1 MKGTRKH
8 ERLYSLISPI
18 IIFLSISAV
27 VTVALLI
34 YGVLEKSMGDNLG
47 AIALIML
54 LVIVF
59 LAALCTI
66 GDLIRRKITVHEPT
80 ERILEAT
87 EKIAS
92 GDFNIHL
99 EPNHAYG
106 RYDNYDLII
115 ENINMMATELSKSEV
130 LKTDFISNVSHEI
143 KTPLAIIQS
152 YVTLMGDKN
161 LDEKTKN
168 EYIETVVLAT
178 KRLTN
183 LITNI
188 LKLNKLEN
196 NKIKLEITDINL
208 EKMLEE
214 SILTFEALVE
224 KKSLELD
231 IDFEPTSIKSSYS
244 SLEIIWN
251 NLISNAIKFTDDGG
265 KISVQ
270 LRPSENGAVVKI
282 SDTGCGI
289 SKETGEHIFDKFY
302 QGDTSHSGEG
312 NGLGLALVKKVID
325 VLGGEISVSSEIG
338 KGTTFI
344 VKLVEAN

>member
-1 MKGTRKH
+1 M
-8 ERLYSLISPI
+8 
-18 IIFLSISAV
+18 
-27 VTVALLI
+27 
-34 YGVLEKSMGDNLG
+34 
-47 AIALIML
+47 
-54 LVIVF
+54 
-59 LAALCTI
+59 
-66 GDLIRRKITVHEPT
+66 
-80 ERILEAT
+80 
-87 EKIAS
+87 
-92 GDFNIHL
+92 
-99 EPNHAYG
+99 
-106 RYDNYDLII
+106 
-115 ENINMMATELSKSEV
+115 
-130 LKTDFISNVSHEI
+130 
-143 KTPLAIIQS
+143 
-152 YVTLMGDKN
+152 
-161 LDEKTKN
+161 
-168 EYIETVVLAT
+168 AT

-270 LRPSENGAVVKI
+270 LRPSENGALVKI

-289 SKETGEHIFDKFY
+289 SKEAGEHIFDKFY

>member
-1 MKGTRKH
+1 M
-8 ERLYSLISPI
+8 
-18 IIFLSISAV
+18 
-27 VTVALLI
+27 
-34 YGVLEKSMGDNLG
+34 
-47 AIALIML
+47 
-54 LVIVF
+54 
-59 LAALCTI
+59 
-66 GDLIRRKITVHEPT
+66 
-80 ERILEAT
+80 
-87 EKIAS
+87 
-92 GDFNIHL
+92 
-99 EPNHAYG
+99 
-106 RYDNYDLII
+106 
-115 ENINMMATELSKSEV
+115 
-130 LKTDFISNVSHEI
+130 
-143 KTPLAIIQS
+143 
-152 YVTLMGDKN
+152 
-161 LDEKTKN
+161 
-168 EYIETVVLAT
+168 AT

-270 LRPSENGAVVKI
+270 LRPSENGALVKI

-289 SKETGEHIFDKFY
+289 SKEAGEHIFDKFY
-302 QGDTSHSGEG
+302 QEDNSHKQEG
-312 NGLGLALVKKVID
+312 NGLGLSLVKRILD
-325 VLGGEISVSSEIG
+325 MSEDKIQ
-338 KGTTFI
+338 
-344 VKLVEAN
+344 VENLPDAGCKFTVTLKKR